1 MNKRIFKERMI
12 RRDTDDGSFNLSFWK
27 DAGAEA
33 RFAATWEMVAEARLF
48 KGLNGSEPRLQRS
61 VQNIQRRKS

>member
-1 MNKRIFKERMI
+1 MNKRIFKERLI
-12 RRDTDDGSFNLSFWK
+12 KRDENNGSFDRSFWQ

-48 KGLNGSEPRLQRS
+48 RGLDGSEPRLQRS
-61 VQNIQRRKS
+61 VQSIQRRTS